1 VKRLYLILL
10 IPCAAFGYG
19 SKTDQTAR
27 TDETPML
34 RQVQA
39 IRLPGVEGRIDHMA
53 LDSEGSRLFVAALG
67 NNTLEVID
75 LRAGER
81 IEEIEDLQEPQG
93 VVYVSEDDKILVS
106 NGEGGSL
113 DIYDGR
119 SLELVDK
126 VKLGEDPDKVRY
138 EPSTGRAYVGYG
150 TSDGSV
156 LGVIDVQT
164 ATKVA
169 DIGLSGHP

>member
-1 VKRLYLILL
+1 
-10 IPCAAFGYG
+10 
-19 SKTDQTAR
+19 
-27 TDETPML
+27 
-34 RQVQA
+34 
-39 IRLPGVEGRIDHMA
+39 MA
-53 LDSEGSRLFVAALG
+53 LDSGGSRLFVAALG

-93 VVYVSEDDKILVS
+93 VVYMPEDDKILVS

-126 VKLGEDPDKVRY
+126 VKLGEDPDNVRY

-150 TSDGSV
+150 TSDRSA
-156 LGVIDVQT
+156 LGASRSRRLPRSRI
-164 ATKVA
+164 
-169 DIGLSGHP
+169 